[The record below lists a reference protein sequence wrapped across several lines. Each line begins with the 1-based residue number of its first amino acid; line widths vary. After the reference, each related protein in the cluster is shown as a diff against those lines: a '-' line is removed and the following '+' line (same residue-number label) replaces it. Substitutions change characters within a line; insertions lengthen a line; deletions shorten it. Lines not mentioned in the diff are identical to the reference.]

1 LELEGEHLKLEIL
14 SRGLVAL
21 RRVSFHLATI
31 PPLVAALAG
40 ETTKRAPACLS
51 TAKLNRNF

>member
-1 LELEGEHLKLEIL
+1 LEGEHLKLEIL